1 MQTWQW
7 KYDAEQEQLD
17 ILMSD
22 GLMQTLHYQKKHL
35 RPDMPAIREFSL
47 EDAHFYSNTMEYL
60 DTYSQ
65 LSPTEQ
71 LMVTLHA
78 TAIQGFGKALMP
90 QSWHFQTGMIENW
103 PKEHR
108 LCVLNSGFAKGGFL
122 VVGSDERTVLCML
135 VEPSFEVATTK
146 VMKRFDVVRVLK
158 DRLLSH
164 DLHPIKNNGD
174 DWQQFA

>member
-7 KYDAEQEQLD
+7 KYDSEQEELH
-17 ILMSD
+17 ILMDS
-22 GLMQTLHYQKKHL
+22 GLSQTLHYKKKHL
-35 RPDMPAIREFSL
+35 RPDMPAICDFSL
-47 EDAHFYSNTMEYL
+47 EDAQFYSTTMDYL
-60 DTYSQ
+60 DTHAQ

-71 LMVTLHA
+71 LMVALHA

-90 QSWHFQTGMIENW
+90 QSWHFQTGMVEIW
-103 PKEHR
+103 PDTHR
-108 LCVLNSGFAKGGFL
+108 LCTLNSGFAKGSFL
-122 VVGSDERTVLCML
+122 LIGSDERTALCML
-135 VEPSFEVATTK
+135 TEESFEVATTK

-164 DLHPIKNNGD
+164 ALHPLKKNGD